1 MNKDNKHNDTVDQ
14 ENKINSEYEKSEEL
28 DNEDTNQEIINDNND
43 DDNANKQE
51 DTLDSLNEKI
61 SELNDQYIRIVAE
74 NENLR
79 KRTDREILT
88 AKKYASFN
96 LVKDLLT
103 SLDNI
108 EKAVESIPKNKE
120 KLDEN
125 LKNVFLGMEMTHSG
139 IMSTLEKF
147 GVEEINPVGENF
159 DYNFHQAMF
168 EVETENEES
177 GKIVEVVQKGFLL
190 YDRLLRPAMVGVSK
204 SINDKK
210 N

>member
-14 ENKINSEYEKSEEL
+14 ENKINSEYEKSEQL
-28 DNEDTNQEIINDNND
+28 DNDDTNQEITNDNDD

-51 DTLDSLNEKI
+51 TTLDSLNEKI

-108 EKAVESIPKNKE
+108 EKAV
-120 KLDEN
+120 
-125 LKNVFLGMEMTHSG
+125 
-139 IMSTLEKF
+139 
-147 GVEEINPVGENF
+147 
-159 DYNFHQAMF
+159 
-168 EVETENEES
+168 
-177 GKIVEVVQKGFLL
+177 
-190 YDRLLRPAMVGVSK
+190 
-204 SINDKK
+204 
-210 N
+210 

>member
-28 DNEDTNQEIINDNND
+28 DNEDTNQEITNDND

-51 DTLDSLNEKI
+51 TTLDSLNEKI
-61 SELNDQYIRIVAE
+61 SELNDQYIRIVAD

-88 AKKYASFN
+88 AKKYSSFN

-108 EKAVESIPKNKE
+108 EKAIESIPKNKE

-125 LKNVFLGMEMTHSG
+125 LKNVF
-139 IMSTLEKF
+139 
-147 GVEEINPVGENF
+147 
-159 DYNFHQAMF
+159 
-168 EVETENEES
+168 
-177 GKIVEVVQKGFLL
+177 
-190 YDRLLRPAMVGVSK
+190 
-204 SINDKK
+204 
-210 N
+210 